1 MIPLMKPIFTN
12 EMKNAAVK
20 ALEDERFVL
29 GESVYKFEEKF
40 AKYIGTK
47 HAISI
52 SSGTAALQLSL
63 IALDMT
69 AGDKVIT
76 TPMSFIATSN
86 SILHAGC
93 VPVFSDIDDR
103 TGNLDIEKIKP
114 KGEKGVIPVHLYGQP
129 VDMDALKSFTEDGLF
144 VVEDACQAH
153 GATYRGKKAGSL
165 GHAGCFSFYPSKNMM
180 VAGDGGMITTDID
193 EVAQKAIR
201 LRDCGRKNKY
211 EHDLVGFTYRLNTVN
226 AAIGLVQLRYIDEW
240 NKKRQDIADVYRQHL
255 PEEMLLK
262 KDPNSKSV
270 YHVFVIKADDREGLA
285 NHLKSKDIETG
296 VHYPIPIHLQPAYAG
311 REGCFGGAFPIAET
325 FSQKIMSL
333 PMFPEMKK
341 DEAKIV
347 SEAVWEYYK

>member
-1 MIPLMKPIFTN
+1 MIPLMKPIFTK

-47 HAISI
+47 HAVSA

-63 IALDMT
+63 IALNM
-69 AGDKVIT
+69 ASGDKVIT

-86 SILHAGC
+86 SIIHAGGI
-93 VPVFSDIDDR
+93 PVFSDIDGS
-103 TGNLDIEKIKP
+103 TGNLDTKKIKP
-114 KGEKGVIPVHLYGQP
+114 KDEKGIIPVHLYGQP
-129 VDMDALKSFTEDGLF
+129 CDMDGISGFMEEGLF

-153 GATYRGKKAGSL
+153 GATYKGKKAGSM

-193 EVAQKAIR
+193 EVAERAIR
-201 LRDCGRKNKY
+201 LRDCGRKGRY
-211 EHDLVGFTYRLNTVN
+211 EHDLVGFTYRLNTIN

-240 NKKRQDIADVYRQHL
+240 NKKRQNIADVYGQHL
-255 PEEMLLK
+255 PEEMLLGEN
-262 KDPNSKSV
+262 PNSKSV
-270 YHVFVIKADDREGLA
+270 YHVFVVKADDRDGLA
-285 NHLKSKDIETG
+285 DHLKSKGIETG

-311 REGCFGGAFPIAET
+311 REGYFEGAFPKAEA
-325 FSQKIMSL
+325 FSKKILSL

-341 DEAKIV
+341 DEVKIV
-347 SEAVWEYYK
+347 AEAVQEYYK